1 MPPQPDTSPA
11 SGSEHHKTSA
21 PHEDVVVAST
31 TPDRPHRCGYVAIIG
46 RPNVG
51 KSTLLNRL
59 VGEKLSITSAKAQ
72 TTRHR
77 IVGVVTRPSAQFL
90 LLDTPGFQTRNR
102 GALNRVLN
110 RTASQAALE
119 ADVVVLVVDAHGFND
134 ADEQVLRLVPTGKP
148 LIVALNK
155 VDALTDRNR
164 LLPLLARLGERANI
178 TAMVPISARN
188 GRQVDELLDECAKY
202 LPEGEPLFEPDAY
215 TDRSERFL
223 AAEAIREKMFR
234 LLGDELPYQSTVI
247 IEQFEET
254 PTLRRIFAAIVVERE
269 AQKPIVL
276 GAGGE
281 RIKRIASEARQDLER
296 LFGGTIYLEV
306 WVKVRGGWS
315 DNEQRLKTYG
325 YD

>member
-1 MPPQPDTSPA
+1 MSSNPDT
-11 SGSEHHKTSA
+11 T
-21 PHEDVVVAST
+21 
-31 TPDRPHRCGYVAIIG
+31 PHRCGYVAIVG

-77 IVGVVTRPSAQFL
+77 IVGVVTRPGAQLL
-90 LLDTPGFQTRNR
+90 LLDTPGFQTRNQ

-110 RTASQAALE
+110 RTASQAVLE
-119 ADVVVLVVDAHGFND
+119 ADVVVLVIDAHGWTD
-134 ADEQVLRLVPTGKP
+134 ADQRVLQLVPAGKP
-148 LIVALNK
+148 VVIALNK
-155 VDALTDRNR
+155 VDALSDRNQ
-164 LLPLLARLGERANI
+164 LLPLLARLGQLPGVQAL
-178 TAMVPISARN
+178 VPISAKT
-188 GRQVDELLDECAKY
+188 GRQLDDLQDECARH
-202 LPEGEPLFEPDAY
+202 LPEAEPQFEPDAF

-223 AAEAIREKMFR
+223 ASEAIREKMFR

-247 IEQFEET
+247 IEQFEEL
-254 PTLRRIFAAIVVERE
+254 PALRRIFAAIVVERD

-296 LFGGTIYLEV
+296 LFGMPVYLEV

-315 DNEQRLKTYG
+315 DNEQRLKSYG
-325 YD
+325 YE